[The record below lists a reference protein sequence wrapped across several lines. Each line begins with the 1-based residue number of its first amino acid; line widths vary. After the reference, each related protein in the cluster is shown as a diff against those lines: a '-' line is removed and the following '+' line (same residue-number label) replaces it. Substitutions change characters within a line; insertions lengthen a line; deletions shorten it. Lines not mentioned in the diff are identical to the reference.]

1 MSGGQE
7 QRIQPEVLLAQ
18 LQALRDRLNQ
28 LQAYGAQ
35 LEQLLASLRAAI
47 AGVESLS
54 EETEI
59 MTPLDPNMNAFARV
73 KVASSK
79 VAVGIG
85 RGIYVA
91 LNKENALEL
100 LRRRELEYMEAINKV
115 KSEIEKLSKAYA
127 QLAQELEAL
136 QQSAVQRGGGRGGEA

>member
-54 EETEI
+54 EESEI

-91 LNKENALEL
+91 LDKENALEL
-100 LRRRELEYMEAINKV
+100 LRRRELEYTEAINKV